1 MNVSTQIIVLGI
13 LVLGSAYF
21 SGTEA
26 ALMSVN
32 RIRIKNAAGNGN
44 KKASIVLKFI
54 DKFDK
59 VISTLL
65 IGNNIV
71 NILATSIA
79 TVLFTTYFPKYGVTL
94 STIVMTVI
102 VLIFGEI
109 CPKSM
114 AKQRPESFAMISAP
128 LFKIIMWILTP
139 LSLFFS
145 PISKLAAR
153 LFKGKEMVSAT
164 EEELITMLDE
174 VEEGGGLEAD
184 ESELIRSAIEFN
196 DVEVEEVLTRRV
208 NMIAVEDDMTT
219 EEVRDLFF
227 EHGFSRLPVYH
238 ETIDNVI
245 GILHE
250 KDFMAHITS
259 GGTEYLSLIKEAV
272 YVPKSI
278 KISALLKKLQQFKTH
293 MAIVL
298 DEGGGI
304 EGIVTMEDILEEL
317 VGEIWDEHDEVEV
330 MFQKINEDQW
340 IINGAADMDD
350 MFENLEL
357 LQDPDE
363 FESTTVGGWLMEEME
378 DIPQEG
384 QKFEFGGFVFT
395 VSKADK
401 RSVIEVVAK
410 RLPRP
415 EILNEDERLR

>member
-1 MNVSTQIIVLGI
+1 MG
-13 LVLGSAYF
+13 
-21 SGTEA
+21 
-26 ALMSVN
+26 
-32 RIRIKNAAGNGN
+32 
-44 KKASIVLKFI
+44 
-54 DKFDK
+54 
-59 VISTLL
+59 
-65 IGNNIV
+65 
-71 NILATSIA
+71 
-79 TVLFTTYFPKYGVTL
+79 
-94 STIVMTVI
+94 
-102 VLIFGEI
+102 
-109 CPKSM
+109 
-114 AKQRPESFAMISAP
+114 
-128 LFKIIMWILTP
+128 
-139 LSLFFS
+139 
-145 PISKLAAR
+145 
-153 LFKGKEMVSAT
+153 AT
-164 EEELITMLDE
+164 EEELITILDE

-196 DVEVEEVLTRRV
+196 DVEVEEVITRRV

-219 EEVRDLFF
+219 EEVRDMFF
-227 EHGFSRLPVYH
+227 EHGFSRLPLYH

-250 KDFMAHITS
+250 NDFMAHITS
-259 GGTEYLSLIKEAV
+259 GGTEYLSLLTEAV

-278 KISALLKKLQQFKTH
+278 KISALLKKLQKCKTH

-317 VGEIWDEHDEVEV
+317 VGEIWNEHDEVEV

-340 IINGAADMDD
+340 IIDGAADMDD

-363 FESTTVGGWLMEEME
+363 FESTTVGGWLMEQLE

-384 QKFEFGGFVFT
+384 EKLEFGGFIFT

-410 RLPRP
+410 RLPRT
-415 EILNEDERLR
+415 ETCDEDERLR

>member
-1 MNVSTQIIVLGI
+1 MPETNQTRPRLH
-13 LVLGSAYF
+13 
-21 SGTEA
+21 
-26 ALMSVN
+26 
-32 RIRIKNAAGNGN
+32 
-44 KKASIVLKFI
+44 
-54 DKFDK
+54 
-59 VISTLL
+59 
-65 IGNNIV
+65 
-71 NILATSIA
+71 LA
-79 TVLFTTYFPKYGVTL
+79 
-94 STIVMTVI
+94 
-102 VLIFGEI
+102 
-109 CPKSM
+109 
-114 AKQRPESFAMISAP
+114 
-128 LFKIIMWILTP
+128 
-139 LSLFFS
+139 
-145 PISKLAAR
+145 
-153 LFKGKEMVSAT
+153 
-164 EEELITMLDE
+164 
-174 VEEGGGLEAD
+174 
-184 ESELIRSAIEFN
+184 
-196 DVEVEEVLTRRV
+196 
-208 NMIAVEDDMTT
+208 
-219 EEVRDLFF
+219 
-227 EHGFSRLPVYH
+227 
-238 ETIDNVI
+238 
-245 GILHE
+245 

-278 KISALLKKLQQFKTH
+278 KISALLKKLQQCKTH

-330 MFQKINEDQW
+330 LFQKVNEDQW
-340 IINGAADMDD
+340 IINGTADMDD
-350 MFENLEL
+350 MFENLGL

>member
-1 MNVSTQIIVLGI
+1 MSLSTQIILLI
-13 LVLGSAYF
+13 LLVIASAYF

-26 ALMSVN
+26 ALMSAN
-32 RIRIKNAAGNGN
+32 RIRLKNAAGGGS
-44 KKASIVLKFI
+44 KKASLVLRFTEN
-54 DKFDK
+54 FDK

-79 TVLFTTYFPKYGVTL
+79 TVLFTTYFPTYGVTL
-94 STIVMTVI
+94 STAVMTVV

-109 CPKSM
+109 CPKSI
-114 AKQRPESFAMISAP
+114 AKQRPESFAMASAP
-128 LFKIIMWILTP
+128 IFNVVMKILTP
-139 LSLFFS
+139 LSLLFS
-145 PISKLAAR
+145 PVSKLAAK
-153 LFKGKEMVSAT
+153 LLKGREQAGAT
-164 EEELITMLDE
+164 EEELMTMLDE

-196 DVEVEEVLTRRV
+196 DVEVAEVLTRRV
-208 NMIAVEDDMTT
+208 NMIAVEDDMTV
-219 EEVRDLFF
+219 EEVRNLFF

-259 GGTEYLSLIKEAV
+259 GGTEYLSLVKEAL

-278 KISALLKKLQQFKTH
+278 KISALLKKLQQCKTH
-293 MAIVL
+293 IAIVL
-298 DEGGGI
+298 DEGGGV

-330 MFQKINEDQW
+330 MFQKVNDNQW
-340 IINGAADMDD
+340 VINGAADMDD
-350 MFENLEL
+350 MFDNLEID
-357 LQDPDE
+357 QDPDE
-363 FESTTVGGWLMEEME
+363 FESTSVGGWLMEELE
-378 DIPQEG
+378 KIPQVGDVFEYEG
-384 QKFEFGGFVFT
+384 YSFQ

-410 RLPRP
+410 RMPKQ
-415 EILNEDERLR
+415 EEDGQESQS

>member
-1 MNVSTQIIVLGI
+1 MSVSTQIIVLII
-13 LVLGSAYF
+13 LVICSAYF

-26 ALMSVN
+26 SLMSVS
-32 RIRIKNAAGNGN
+32 RIRIKNEAGNGS
-44 KKASIVLKFI
+44 KKASLVLRFTEN
-54 DKFDK
+54 FDK

-94 STIVMTVI
+94 STIVMTV
-102 VLIFGEI
+102 VELIFGEI
-109 CPKSM
+109 CPKSV
-114 AKQRPESFAMISAP
+114 AKQRPESFAMASAP
-128 LFKIIMWILTP
+128 VFNLVLKVLTP
-139 LSLFFS
+139 LSWFFS
-145 PISKLAAR
+145 PFSKLAAK
-153 LFKGKEMVSAT
+153 LVKGKDVVGAT
-164 EEELITMLDE
+164 EEELMTMIDE

-196 DVEVEEVLTRRV
+196 DVEVAEVLTRRV
-208 NMIAVEDDMTT
+208 NMIAIEDDMTT
-219 EEVRDLFF
+219 EEVRNLFF

-259 GGTEYLSLIKEAV
+259 GGQEYLSLVKEAV

-278 KISALLKKLQQFKTH
+278 KISALLKKLQQCKTH
-293 MAIVL
+293 MAIVM
-298 DEGGGI
+298 DEGGGV

-317 VGEIWDEHDEVEV
+317 VGEIWDEHDEVEI
-330 MFQKINEDQW
+330 MFQKINADQW
-340 IINGAADMDD
+340 VINGAADMDD

-363 FESTTVGGWLMEEME
+363 FESTSVGGWLMEKME
-378 DIPQEG
+378 KIPQVGEE
-384 QKFEFGGFVFT
+384 FHFGGFCFT

-410 RLPRP
+410 RLPSGDA
-415 EILNEDERLR
+415 EEENGK

>member
-1 MNVSTQIIVLGI
+1 MNLSTQIILLAL

-26 ALMSVN
+26 SLMSIN

-44 KKASIVLKFI
+44 KRASLVLKFTEN
-54 DKFDK
+54 FDK

-114 AKQRPESFAMISAP
+114 AKQRPEAYAMISAP

-153 LFKGKEMVSAT
+153 LLKGDDAVGAT

-196 DVEVEEVLTRRV
+196 DVEVEEVITRRV

-219 EEVRDLFF
+219 DEVRDMFF

-259 GGTEYLSLIKEAV
+259 GGTEYLSLITEAV

-278 KISALLKKLQQFKTH
+278 KISALLKKLQKCKTH

-340 IINGAADMDD
+340 IIDGAADMDD

-363 FESTTVGGWLMEEME
+363 FESTTVGGWLMEQLE

-384 QKFEFGGFVFT
+384 EKLEFGGFIFT

-410 RLPRP
+410 RLPRT
-415 EILNEDERLR
+415 ETFDEDERLR